1 MNDVTARLR
10 AYIAPATPSCDEQT
24 AALEAAAQAQEAYE
38 QTDAARQLA
47 AMPRGVTSFSVN
59 GFSAA
64 LQGAPDHRESQWFPA
79 GLCPEARAHLLLAG
93 LLYRGVAVC

>member
-1 MNDVTARLR
+1 MDGVKARLS
-10 AYIAPATPSCDEQT
+10 AYIAPMMPCCEAQE
-24 AALEAAAQAQEAYE
+24 AALDAAAQAQHAYE

-64 LQGAPDHRESQWFPA
+64 LQAAPDHRESQWFPQ